1 MIVLGEFAFD
11 WTNKPSSID
20 TEVIGAIASYQR
32 KKVVTRYEI
41 SSNYHTKWSRDVHTE
56 MARNALSSLIG
67 GIGYFHG
74 SRAVPSNRKP
84 EYGHEELEAK
94 LSESYSL
101 FAAMTSWL
109 FFQIW

>member
-1 MIVLGEFAFD
+1 
-11 WTNKPSSID
+11 
-20 TEVIGAIASYQR
+20 
-32 KKVVTRYEI
+32 
-41 SSNYHTKWSRDVHTE
+41 